1 MIDATSV
8 SLNFLQELVMKVWV
22 PMDMQETRNYLL
34 VFGFQL
40 IILIVGVAANI
51 GTDTFIT
58 GLLIHACGEFRVVK
72 KSLRLLKQ
80 RSLQLQQE
88 DSSISRYCLQRDS
101 K

>member
-1 MIDATSV
+1 
-8 SLNFLQELVMKVWV
+8 MKVWV

-40 IILIVGVAANI
+40 IILIVGVVANI

-72 KSLRLLKQ
+72 KSFRLLKQ
-80 RSLQLQQE
+80 RALQLQQE
-88 DSSISRYCLQRDS
+88 DSSISRYCLERDS